1 MRKVEAETTMGGRRI
16 ASTILSVSGG
26 TRKWIIGIFLRLSL
40 VVVVLIVVVVRKILG
55 TKSLRQAAKTKAI

>member
-1 MRKVEAETTMGGRRI
+1 VNEKKKEGGEAGRTKKTTLGKRI

-40 VVVVLIVVVVRKILG
+40 VVVVVVVVRMVKY
-55 TKSLRQAAKTKAI
+55 